1 MSKVRGKYT
10 LWDVP
15 TRRRFFSWVQLSP
28 PQYFAGTFL
37 LVILIGALGFSVLP
51 IYVPPDSSTPTSLNW
66 LDSLFTATSAVCVT
80 GLIVVDTAR
89 FTFWGQVYVLTLIQ
103 LGGLGMI
110 TFTSMIITALGGR
123 VSLMEESVT
132 AIGSRPTTQLD
143 PRRLII
149 DVVKFTFAI
158 EGIGAVLLYLSWL
171 IHPVPGRTYVTA
183 LWDAVFHSI
192 SAFCNAGFSTFSAS
206 LEGSQRS
213 PLTQLVIMAL
223 IVLGGLGFVV
233 LEEILVWRQARK
245 AGKVYYFSLH
255 TRIVL
260 SMTVLLVLGPWLPF
274 AYFEWNNTLA
284 DLPILD
290 KVTNSLFLSVTPRT
304 AGFNTVKYSEATDAT
319 CFLTILMMMIGGSPG
334 STAGGV
340 KTTTMALL
348 GVVALSRLRGER
360 TPILWNRSFREEIIN
375 RTIGL
380 VVVAFG
386 LAMLGIL
393 MLTFTEFH
401 KGEQRKFLEHSFEV
415 VSALNTVGLSME
427 STSGISSLGRCIL
440 IGLMFLG
447 RIGPLTFAAALA
459 VRYARAKRFRY
470 AYEDVIVG

>member
-1 MSKVRGKYT
+1 MSKVRASYA

-15 TRRRFFSWVQLSP
+15 TRRRFFSWENLSP
-28 PQYFAGTFL
+28 PQYFAATFL
-37 LVILIGALGFSVLP
+37 LMILVGTLGFRFLP
-51 IYVPPDSSTPTSLNW
+51 LYGHDDPSPLTW
-66 LDSLFTATSAVCVT
+66 LESLFTATSAICVT
-80 GLIVVDTAR
+80 GLIVVDTAQ
-89 FTFWGQVYVLTLIQ
+89 FTFWGQLYLLTLIQ

-123 VSLMEESVT
+123 VSLMEESAT
-132 AIGSRPTTQLD
+132 AVGSRPTTQLD
-143 PRRLII
+143 PQKLLI

-158 EGIGAVLLYLSWL
+158 EGIGAILLYISWNL
-171 IHPVPGRTYVTA
+171 QPVPGRGNLA
-183 LWDAVFHSI
+183 ILWDSIFHAI
-192 SAFCNAGFSTFSAS
+192 SAFCNAGFSTFSDS

-223 IVLGGLGFVV
+223 IILGGLGFIV
-233 LEEILVWRQARK
+233 LEEILLWFQARR
-245 AGKVYYFSLH
+245 AGKVFFFSLH

-260 SMTVLLVLGPWLPF
+260 SMTALLVLGGWLPF
-274 AYFEWNNTLA
+274 AYFEWNNTLK
-284 DLPILD
+284 DLPIID
-290 KVTNSLFLSVTPRT
+290 KLANALFLSVTPRT

-319 CFLTILMMMIGGSPG
+319 CFLTILFMMVGGSPG

-393 MLTFTEFH
+393 ALTFTEFH
-401 KGEQRKFLEHSFEV
+401 KDNEGHRKFLEHSFEV
-415 VSALNTVGLSME
+415 VSAMNTVGLSMDM
-427 STSGISSLGRCIL
+427 TFQISPPGLLIL

-459 VRYARAKRFRY
+459 VRYARARRFRY